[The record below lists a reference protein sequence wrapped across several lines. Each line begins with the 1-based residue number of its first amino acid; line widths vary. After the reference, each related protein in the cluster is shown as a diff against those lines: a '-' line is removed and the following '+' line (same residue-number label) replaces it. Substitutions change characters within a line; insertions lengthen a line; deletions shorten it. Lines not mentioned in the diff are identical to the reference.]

1 MVSMTTLWV
10 LVALL
15 LVSRTHSLRGAP
27 GRLPKASHRLLGP
40 PADSRG
46 ILTPKLAAEKGT
58 EIGSVDAKSV
68 DDLGSRYADDVK
80 RTLAWVAAAAVF
92 SLGVAGTMGTQEAI
106 EFCSGYVLEYCLSVD
121 NLFVFLVLFDYFN
134 VKESAMREKV
144 LGYGIWGAVILR
156 GLFVGAGAAALQ
168 QSNQIYLL
176 FAGVL
181 AFSSFKILF
190 ASGEEDEE
198 ENLDN
203 NAIVNLT
210 KSVFRT
216 SSNFNGDNFFIKEDG
231 VNMVTPLLLCLVCV
245 ELSDVV
251 FAFDSVPAV
260 FGVTNNPFIVFTS
273 NMFAIAGLRSLFG
286 VLSQAVADLEYLEKA
301 VGLVLA
307 VISAKLGA
315 ESFDYELLNPLQSLV
330 VVLTIL
336 GAGIGASL
344 IKDTKEER

>member
-1 MVSMTTLWV
+1 MIVVCSSLQITSQNRR
-10 LVALL
+10 LVG
-15 LVSRTHSLRGAP
+15 SNGLRY
-27 GRLPKASHRLLGP
+27 R
-40 PADSRG
+40 DSR
-46 ILTPKLAAEKGT
+46 IWLVEKGRSQ
-58 EIGSVDAKSV
+58 IGSVDAKSIEAR
-68 DDLGSRYADDVK
+68 GQSKYADDIK
-80 RTLAWVAAAAVF
+80 RTLAWVAAAAGF
-92 SLGVAGTMGTQEAI
+92 SVGIATTMGTEEAI

-134 VKESAMREKV
+134 VKEEASREKV

-156 GLFVGAGAAALQ
+156 GLFVSAGAAALQ
-168 QSNQIYLL
+168 QSSKIYLL
-176 FAGVL
+176 FAAVL
-181 AFSSFKILF
+181 AVSSFKILF
-190 ASGEEDEE
+190 SSSDDNED

-203 NAIVNLT
+203 NVIVNLT

-216 SSNFNGDNFFIKEDG
+216 SSNFDGDNFFIKEEG
-231 VNMVTPLLLCLVCV
+231 VNMATPLLLCLVCV

-260 FGVTNNPFIVFTS
+260 FGVTNNPFVVFTS

-307 VISAKLGA
+307 VIAAKLGA
-315 ESFDYELLNPLQSLV
+315 ESFDIELLTPLQSLV
-330 VVLTIL
+330 VVLSIL

-344 IKDTKEER
+344 IENTKEE